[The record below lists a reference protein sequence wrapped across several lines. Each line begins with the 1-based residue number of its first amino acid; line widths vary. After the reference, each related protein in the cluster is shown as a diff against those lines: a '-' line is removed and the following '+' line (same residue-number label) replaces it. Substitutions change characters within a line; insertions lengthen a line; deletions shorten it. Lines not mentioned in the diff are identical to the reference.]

1 MSVPAST
8 ASTITPTLAQV
19 ARLREVVG
27 AAFVD
32 DPMFQ
37 WLFHEPSG
45 RAGACA
51 AWLGL
56 FVEAFALGGTVDV
69 VTGAD
74 GAVAGAALWRLGQG
88 EMPFPVAPS
97 VGGLMVAVLGAE
109 LTMARGGALRAFA
122 EHKPA
127 PPFHYLQFLAVHP
140 AHQGQGLGRVLL
152 GHGLQR
158 AAASGTPVYLESTNP
173 RNLAFYHSMGLS
185 QLGTFTLEADG
196 PPAYRMWW
204 QP

>member
-45 RAGACA
+45 RADACA